1 VRHFRAQ
8 RTLGPPASMITRRR
22 FLAVGILGAAA
33 LAGAGWWSW
42 TRRSAPVATAGMA
55 PDARAIVQAIVPA
68 MLGDALPAGE
78 DRAIAVRETVD
89 GVSQAIAGLPPSAQ
103 SELGELFTMLSLP
116 VARRAFAGVAPDWP
130 DASVDEVAAFLDRW
144 SDSGWALKRSAYGA
158 LHQLVIAAWYGNP
171 RSWKAIG
178 YDGPPKL
185 GA

>member
-1 VRHFRAQ
+1 
-8 RTLGPPASMITRRR
+8 MITRRR
-22 FLAVGILGAAA
+22 FIAAGILGAAA

-42 TRRSAPVATAGMA
+42 TRRAPPAVAAA
-55 PDARAIVQAIVPA
+55 ALSPEARGIVQAIVPA

-78 DRAIAVRETVD
+78 GRAVALRETVD
-89 GVSQAIAGLPPSAQ
+89 GVAQAIAGLPPSSQA
-103 SELGELFTMLSLP
+103 ELGQLFALLSLP

-178 YDGPPKL
+178 YDGPPDI